1 MKRQNHAL
9 EKSLQ
14 TSVAVHLTSA
24 ELAQHHDGTWG
35 DELTRTRVTAHLR
48 RCLICQR
55 RLQFLQEVTAEAA
68 AIAPVD
74 VPPIYYEIAQRIL
87 HAETRLQDDEEIE
100 ELTLLLAA
108 SEGHGIAAGEHPPE
122 QLTLDPIGTFEVEG
136 IRYEALAD
144 AEGNVFLQPAPDPG
158 KTHLVLDDIPYGL
171 NRAEDDKGLCPVI
184 GLGRGQLELFFALR
198 SIEEDQHDIGFK
210 E

>member
-35 DELTRTRVTAHLR
+35 DELTRTRVTAHLH

-87 HAETRLQDDEEIE
+87 HAETRLQDDEESE

-108 SEGHGIAAGEHPPE
+108 SEGHGIAAGENTQA
-122 QLTLDPIGTFEVEG
+122 QLALVPVGTFEVEG
-136 IRYEALAD
+136 ISYEALAD
-144 AEGNVFLQPAPDPG
+144 VEGNVFLQPSPVPG
-158 KTHLVLDDIPYGL
+158 MTSLVLDDVPYVL
-171 NRAEDDKGLCPVI
+171 RRAEGDEGLCQVI
-184 GLGRGQLELFFALR
+184 GLGQGQLEWFFALR
-198 SIEEDQHDIGFK
+198 SIEEDQHYIGFK